1 MGEKV
6 TIKLTA
12 AAAAY
17 VRKDTPKETKL
28 KAARGDVAVSGSD
41 LGPLLFFLGHDP
53 DPEVRGAAVRSLA
66 AMPESQLLAISDS
79 LDTHPKILDMLAR
92 FHYEKQAVAKK
103 LLSHPAM
110 ESEILAFLAE
120 KGVVGTDETLQGVEP
135 EQTGADDEDAEAMD
149 EIEEVDE
156 ESEEFK
162 SKYQLSMKMEVPEKI
177 KMAMIGDKEW
187 RILLL
192 KDPNKVVSGSV
203 LKNPRI
209 TEPEILAIACSTA
222 ANEEIMRVISKNK
235 EWIKNYQIRKALV
248 MNCKTPLQ
256 MALKFLATFTERDLA
271 MLAKSKNVTTV
282 LTTQARRLLLNKSKH
297 A

>member
-1 MGEKV
+1 MGEKI

-41 LGPLLFFLGHDP
+41 LGLLFLFLGHDP
-53 DPEVRGAAVRSLA
+53 DPEVRGAAVSSLA
-66 AMPESQLLAISDS
+66 AMPESQVLAISDS
-79 LDTHPKILDMLAR
+79 LDTHPKVLDMLAR

-103 LLSHPAM
+103 LLSHPAI
-110 ESEILAFLAE
+110 ESDTLAFLAE
-120 KGVVGTDETLQGVEP
+120 KGVDGTEETLQG
-135 EQTGADDEDAEAMD
+135 EQSGADDGDAEAMD

-156 ESEEFK
+156 EGEEFK
-162 SKYQLSMKMEVPEKI
+162 SKFQLSMKMEVPEKI

-192 KDPNKVVSGSV
+192 KDANKVVSGSV

-209 TEPEILAIACSTA
+209 TEPEILAIASSTNV
-222 ANEEIMRVISKNK
+222 NEEIMRVISKNK
-235 EWIKNYQIRKALV
+235 EWIKSYQIRKALV

-256 MALKFLATFTERDLA
+256 AALKFLATFTEKDLS
-271 MLAKSKNVTTV
+271 MLAKSKNVSTV
-282 LTTQARRLLLNKSKH
+282 LSTQARRLLLSKSKH